1 MELPIFLGFVLFLL
15 ITVVILTIVVNWKP
29 REKVSDAS
37 GSTLQIPDR
46 KVPSTKKVTVFEE
59 PEHAPY
65 ATTPINSVDDYEYSM
80 VFQQEGDR
88 AMTKAQRDLL
98 MSQYPM
104 DWTVQP
110 PSSALFQ
117 QGLAK
122 YKEAFE
128 NPSKQ
133 KAEWSEDVYKQVS
146 GDNMIPPDT
155 LAIEQ
160 QEREILATYKPKDPE
175 SLKTYDAA
183 DAKELIKRIYSSKG
197 KVAEFQETKPGV
209 YVILQTR
216 DKNEK
221 IVYEDDI
228 NESAP
233 PVAGETQ
240 AAATMDANKAV
251 GENTIEVPPAVQ
263 QVQGGMDPFFSP
275 GTKTRDGKWDYTSW
289 TPGLERMFAP
299 TEPRQ
304 NWF

>member
-1 MELPIFLGFVLFLL
+1 MELPTFLGFVFFLL
-15 ITVVILTIVVNWKP
+15 VAILTMTILIHWKAP
-29 REKVSDAS
+29 SISDAS
-37 GSTLQIPDR
+37 GSSI
-46 KVPSTKKVTVFEE
+46 VPRLAPKTKTVTVFEE
-59 PEHAPY
+59 PEYAPF

-80 VFQQEGDR
+80 VFQQEGDK

-104 DWTVQP
+104 DWSTQP

-117 QGLAK
+117 EGLAK
-122 YKEAFE
+122 FKEAFE

-133 KAEWSEDVYKQVS
+133 KAEWTEDVYKQVS

-155 LAIEQ
+155 LAVEQ

-183 DAKELIKRIYSSKG
+183 DAKEIMKRIYSSKG
-197 KVAEFQETKPGV
+197 KVAEYQEVRPGV
-209 YVILQTR
+209 YVVLQTR

-221 IVYEDDI
+221 IVYEDDMDGTH
-228 NESAP
+228 P

-251 GENTIEVPPAVQ
+251 GENTIEVPPAVE

-275 GTKTRDGKWDYTSW
+275 GTKARDGKWDYTSW

-299 TEPRQ
+299 TEPRA
-304 NWF
+304 NWY

>member
-1 MELPIFLGFVLFLL
+1 MELPTFLGFVFFLL
-15 ITVVILTIVVNWKP
+15 VSILTITIFIHWKAP
-29 REKVSDAS
+29 SVSDAS
-37 GSTLQIPDR
+37 GSVPPLH
-46 KVPSTKKVTVFEE
+46 KVPQTKTVTVFEE
-59 PEHAPY
+59 PEYAPF
-65 ATTPINSVDDYEYSM
+65 ATTQINSVDDYEYSM
-80 VFQQEGDR
+80 VFQQEGDK

-104 DWTVQP
+104 DWSTQP

-117 QGLAK
+117 EGLAK
-122 YKEAFE
+122 FKEAFE

-133 KAEWSEDVYKQVS
+133 KAEWTEDVYKQVS

-155 LAIEQ
+155 LAVEQ

-183 DAKELIKRIYSSKG
+183 DAKEIMKRIYSSKG
-197 KVAEFQETKPGV
+197 KVAEYQEVRPGV
-209 YVILQTR
+209 YVVLQTR

-221 IVYEDDI
+221 IVYEDDMDGTH
-228 NESAP
+228 P

-251 GENTIEVPPAVQ
+251 GENTIEVPPAVE
-263 QVQGGMDPFFSP
+263 QVQRGMDPFFSP
-275 GTKTRDGKWDYTSW
+275 GTKERDGKWDYTSW

-299 TEPRQ
+299 TEPRA
-304 NWF
+304 NWY